1 MILPGSSANSS
12 SVSGLVGRYL
22 RKVSAW
28 AKFRVSRYGL
38 AYGLLAIGALL
49 LAIAVGVGTA
59 ALFDFIALRH
69 GLWTAYGVVGGTYAG
84 LAAVILIAGL
94 VILKAKPPAMPAPPS
109 PGRLLRHAVAP
120 VAIQLLTTAERQ
132 RDLPAGRGNH
142 LAVAGVAGLLL
153 ASWMASRRRS
163 SLMRAGLDL

>member
-1 MILPGSSANSS
+1 MILPGLSRNSS

-22 RKVSAW
+22 HKVSAW

-49 LAIAVGVGTA
+49 LVVAVGFGTA
-59 ALFDFIALRH
+59 AVFDFIALRH
-69 GLWTAYGVVGGTYAG
+69 GLWTAYGIVGGSYAG

-109 PGRLLRHAVAP
+109 PARLLRHAVAP
-120 VAIQLLTTAERQ
+120 VAIQLLTVAER
-132 RDLPAGRGNH
+132 RRGLPVNRGTS
-142 LAVAGVAGLLL
+142 LIPIGAAALLL
-153 ASWMASRRRS
+153 AGLVAARRAR
-163 SLMRAGLDL
+163 